1 VFHEAHVL
9 VEHPMG
15 LAYGFT
21 STIRLRGMPPTG
33 LDLLALRP
41 WQPVLFCGVFVAGP
55 SRAQPRSGQALS
67 ID

>member
-1 VFHEAHVL
+1 
-9 VEHPMG
+9 MG

-41 WQPVLFCGVFVAGP
+41 WQPVLLRGVLVTGP
-55 SRAQPRSGQALS
+55 SRAQPRSGRALS

>member
-1 VFHEAHVL
+1 
-9 VEHPMG
+9 MG